1 MIKSNKLCKSS
12 TPNSSK
18 TEFLLTG
25 LSKQL
30 VKTHNSSLNTIH
42 SAGNLGFTSDKS
54 HLIRNRPYLCP
65 NPAITIFV
73 NFAVSIHTSIPKQIL
88 PLPLFTP
95 SLNTAILSITTSQS
109 LKSRASNRSTTL
121 MLLSKPPNP
130 FISLPSHTLCTG
142 FDNVVLYGAPMT
154 TINKLQRVHNN
165 AAKIVLQMPK
175 RTHAKPLLEKLHC
188 LPIEQRIR
196 YKTAVLTFKVQ
207 STSTTAY
214 LNHHIQICRRA
225 QDTRSSA
232 TPELFEPFTMTNYVK
247 RATRCLAPAV

>member
-42 SAGNLGFTSDKS
+42 SALNLGFTSDKP
-54 HLIRNRPYLCP
+54 HLILNRPYLCP

-142 FDNVVLYGAPMT
+142 FDNVVLYGAP
-154 TINKLQRVHNN
+154 
-165 AAKIVLQMPK
+165 
-175 RTHAKPLLEKLHC
+175 
-188 LPIEQRIR
+188 
-196 YKTAVLTFKVQ
+196 
-207 STSTTAY
+207 STSCSVSTTMQQRLCCRCQNEPMRSLY
-214 LNHHIQICRRA
+214 SRNYIGCPLNSA
-225 QDTRSSA
+225 SDTRQLCSLSRFSARQRQHISTNTSRYVDTLKTLGHQRLQSCSSRS
-232 TPELFEPFTMTNYVK
+232 P
-247 RATRCLAPAV
+247 